1 MIHQSLF
8 LSHLIIALL
17 LRIIASRQERE
28 FDFLVGDSSYPQN
41 LSSHGVISLEE
52 QENQQGE
59 ITVIVFLVRVTDEH
73 DTINLQS

>member
-41 LSSHGVISLEE
+41 LSFHGVISLEE
-52 QENQQGE
+52 QEKQQGE